1 MKLYL
6 ASNTLKM
13 KFIKHI
19 LFSLLLLLAIQ
30 SYGQNIPERPS
41 PARLVNDN
49 LHLLTADQEQVLEQ
63 KLVEFD
69 KRTSTQIAIVTTDD
83 IAGMDAGDY
92 AVEVGKKWG
101 VGNANFNNG
110 VVFLIYRSKD
120 QLKRKVFIAT
130 GTGLEGVLPDYTCS
144 EIIDNEVR
152 PYLKGADFYR
162 ALDNGTDAIIKAT
175 EGKYKAPEGYGKKGK
190 ISGSLVKTI
199 IIIVLIIIFLSI
211 GSKGGGGGSYM
222 SRRGYRGFTGP
233 TIWWGGGGGSGWSGG
248 GDSGGGGG
256 FGGFGGGGFGGGG
269 AGGDW

>member
-6 ASNTLKM
+6 AINTNNM
-13 KFIKHI
+13 KLIKHI
-19 LFSLLLLLAIQ
+19 FFSLLVLVAAQ
-30 SYGQNIPERPS
+30 SFGQNFPPKAN
-41 PARLVNDN
+41 PPKLVND
-49 LHLLTADQEQVLEQ
+49 LLQVLTADQQQVLEQ

-92 AVEVGKKWG
+92 AVELGKRWG
-101 VGNANFNNG
+101 VGNSNFNNG

-120 QLKRKVFIAT
+120 NTQRKVFIAT

-152 PYLKGADFYR
+152 PYLKAQDFYR

-175 EGKYKAPEGYGKKGK
+175 EGKYTAPEGYGKKGK
-190 ISGSLVKTI
+190 AGSIIKIIFI
-199 IIIVLIIIFLSI
+199 IILIIVFLSI
-211 GSKGGGGGSYM
+211 SSRGGGGGSYM
-222 SRRGYRGFTGP
+222 SRRGYRGFSGP
-233 TIWWGGGGGSGWSGG
+233 TIWWGGGGGSSGWGG
-248 GDSGGGGG
+248 GGSSGGGG